1 MVYMTRVVVG
11 GKTRT
16 NVQFNVRVLHSCIR
30 NFPFPV
36 GKWNGGSISTS
47 GHRLKP
53 FSFFFCESSYIVD
66 TVVVVLA
73 MCCTFAGD
81 AATLLPVAS
90 QHVQGL

>member
-1 MVYMTRVVVG
+1 MSNSTCEYYTRVFETFRFRLASGTAV
-11 GKTRT
+11 
-16 NVQFNVRVLHSCIR
+16 
-30 NFPFPV
+30 PFPLPV
-36 GKWNGGSISTS
+36 IVSS
-47 GHRLKP
+47 R
-53 FSFFFCESSYIVD
+53 FRFFCESSYIVD